1 MGLLNLYL
9 LHTVIWNWNYEYCIL
24 CSKYHPSILC
34 AYSFFPQD
42 NALLVQLKHF
52 CRSGMKLTA
61 LVNNVTC
68 YIFIT
73 CRNLAT
79 AFLVHKHPVV
89 TCVWLGK
96 IIISH
101 SITSSNF
108 LRGVQNDTCK
118 QFTSLIWLLVSKR
131 LRHESL
137 WQNRLVFSLYAC
149 ETKEV
154 QSKTM
159 FLSRGHSALIPWMKL
174 LKIMC
179 VRRYTFARI
188 CVLLKWIN
196 TYISTHKQFFLS
208 LYFC

>member
-1 MGLLNLYL
+1 MHFRDHHQSFLNLFMNFFSCIYLKGEGEGEKKHLYDFNKRGSYEIFTFSKLKMISCIGLLNLYL

-101 SITSSNF
+101 SITSF

-118 QFTSLIWLLVSKR
+118 QFTSLIWLLLSKR

-137 WQNRLVFSLYAC
+137 WQNRLVFSL
-149 ETKEV
+149 
-154 QSKTM
+154 
-159 FLSRGHSALIPWMKL
+159 
-174 LKIMC
+174 
-179 VRRYTFARI
+179 
-188 CVLLKWIN
+188 
-196 TYISTHKQFFLS
+196 
-208 LYFC
+208 